1 MKNIILTGPPRS
13 GTTLTCNLLNKLPGI
28 VALHEPMNLKMF
40 PDRAS
45 GLQNIDKFFAQMRT
59 MILDEGQA
67 ISKIKEGKIP
77 TNPFSEGK
85 RNRESVVKKGRFAIE
100 KKLDP
105 DFKLIIKQNAH
116 FTFLLEELKEE
127 YPCYTVIR
135 NPLATLA
142 SWNSINAP
150 VSRGNLT
157 VLKGIDPV
165 LYHRLES
172 IPDLMD
178 RQLELLDEIFSAYSI
193 LREDEIIR
201 YEEISSSGGKALTK
215 IDSGATVLAESL
227 ENKNLVK
234 KYDSALIVK
243 LASLLMKNE
252 GAWKQYYTL
261 GDLEKVLNLYI

>member
-40 PDRAS
+40 PDRES

-85 RNRESVVKKGRFAIE
+85 RNRESVVKKGRFSID
-100 KKLDP
+100 KKLRP

-116 FTFLLEELKEE
+116 FTFLLEELKEQ

-142 SWNSINAP
+142 SWNSIKAP

-165 LYHRLES
+165 LYQRLEN
-172 IPDLMD
+172 IPVLID
-178 RQLELLDEIFSAYSI
+178 RQLELLDEIFNTYSV
-193 LREDEIIR
+193 LRDEEIIR
-201 YEEISSSGGKALTK
+201 YEEITSSGGKALVV
-215 IDSGATVLAESL
+215 IDPGAIELEESL

-234 KYDSALIVK
+234 NYDSILIEK
-243 LASLLMKNE
+243 LATRLMKNE

-261 GDLEKVLNLYI
+261 SDLEKVVSLYI